1 MGSPSKLK
9 GSNFERE
16 LVNTAK
22 AFGLHAVRAYGSNG
36 KALGEAETVD
46 LKIEGVNVQAKRRK
60 ALASFLRIPEG
71 CTAVVFRE
79 DRGDTLTLI
88 DFEFFLQLL
97 HERDYGRLPRRVK
110 HEQNLERQEEVGKET
125 AEQAIG

>member
-60 ALASFLRIPEG
+60 ALAAYLRVPEG
-71 CTAVVFRE
+71 ADIVIFRQDNE
-79 DRGDTLTLI
+79 KSLVLL
-88 DFEFFLQLL
+88 DFEKYLILL
-97 HERDYGRLPRRVK
+97 HQLKYGYLPKRIK
-110 HEQNLERQEEVGKET
+110 
-125 AEQAIG
+125 AEKNDL

>member
-1 MGSPSKLK
+1 MPAKNKIK

-79 DRGDTLTLI
+79 DRGDTLALI

-97 HERDYGRLPRRVK
+97 HERDYGRLPKRIK
-110 HEQNLERQEEVGKET
+110 SEADLPASAK
-125 AEQAIG
+125 A